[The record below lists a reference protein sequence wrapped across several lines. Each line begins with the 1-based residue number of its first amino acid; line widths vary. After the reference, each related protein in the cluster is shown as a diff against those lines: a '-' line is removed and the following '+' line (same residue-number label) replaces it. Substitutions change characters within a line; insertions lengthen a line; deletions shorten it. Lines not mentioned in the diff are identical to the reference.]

1 MTCQKQL
8 NIFPIRNMKII
19 TNSKDL
25 GDAIR
30 LERKRLKVTQK
41 ELALTAGVGLRYLIE
56 LERGKTTARIEGVF
70 KILQVLGM
78 KLAVVLPV
86 DRGVES

>member
-1 MTCQKQL
+1 
-8 NIFPIRNMKII
+8 MKIL
-19 TNSKDL
+19 TNSQDL

>member
-1 MTCQKQL
+1 
-8 NIFPIRNMKII
+8 MKII